1 MKAAASEPG
10 LTFDWPR
17 REGFP
22 FVLFGFGAVS
32 LLAHAAT
39 FFLFQVADPSGTT
52 IPRTP
57 PQVSVLTPSSP
68 EAIALL
74 HWIDAQ
80 DPALVAAAHS
90 VTPPGLF
97 DIAYRP
103 SYATMRT
110 APLGPVE
117 QAVTI
122 PFPPARDPLA
132 IIASADAK
140 PLTPPAIAAPHPTAV
155 SFSSALAARAPVPL
169 PPLVLK
175 ARTAGPVEPTRH
187 LIGVTDRGEVRFVFL
202 QSPSGNAA
210 LDDEA
215 GAHLQTLAFAPGDT
229 PVTWATAIVTWG
241 DDAYSPTP
249 NSETRTPKSP

>member
-1 MKAAASEPG
+1 MKADAPAPS

-22 FVLFGFGAVS
+22 FILLGCVIAS

-39 FFLFQVADPSGTT
+39 FFLFQVNDPRGTS
-52 IPRTP
+52 IPRTA

-80 DPALVAAAHS
+80 DPALVASASS

-110 APLGPVE
+110 APLAPAETPVT
-117 QAVTI
+117 VS
-122 PFPPARDPLA
+122 FPSARDALA
-132 IIASADAK
+132 IITSTAPQPAVPPVAEQSH
-140 PLTPPAIAAPHPTAV
+140 LTTVRFSSTLDGRTPTAPPA
-155 SFSSALAARAPVPL
+155 
-169 PPLVLK
+169 LVLQTR
-175 ARTAGPVEPTRH
+175 ALEPAEPTRH
-187 LIGVTDRGEVRFVFL
+187 LIGVTDRGEVRFLFL
-202 QSPSGNAA
+202 QDSSSQPA
-210 LDDEA
+210 LDDQA
-215 GAHLQTLAFAPGDT
+215 AAHLQSLRFPPSEAPI
-229 PVTWATAIVTWG
+229 TWAIATVIWG
-241 DDAYSPTP
+241 DDAYAEKPPS
-249 NSETRTPKSP
+249 K